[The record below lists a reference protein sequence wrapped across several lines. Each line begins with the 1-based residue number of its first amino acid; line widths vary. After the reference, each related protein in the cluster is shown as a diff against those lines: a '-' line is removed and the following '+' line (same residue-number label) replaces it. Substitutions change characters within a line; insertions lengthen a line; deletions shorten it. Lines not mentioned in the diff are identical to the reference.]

1 VNDREPLLTAQ
12 HLTKRYGTVEALQDA
27 SIELFP
33 GTIHGLIGEN
43 GAGKSTLMRIL
54 AGIEPNDGGDLS
66 VSTTRPIAQA
76 IVPQYPRMA
85 ESLPLWQNLLVGTET
100 RRGPFIASRNAI
112 KTLRATAD
120 RFGID
125 LSLEKR
131 TGDLN
136 GTETRLAALLAA
148 LVREPNLLILDEP
161 TVGLALTD
169 KEAIL
174 KSLATLRSEGIGI
187 LLISHDLSEVAR
199 VADTVTVLRRGRS
212 IASFSSGVTVDLLAE
227 TMLGSASTPPHTEP
241 SDPPERSGETEHGG
255 KRQRSGETEHGGKT
269 QRSGKRER
277 GGDGDHNGESHRSGK
292 RERGGDGDHNGES
305 HRSGERERDD
315 LTTGTVNHT
324 GIRFQD
330 LHVYNSQSDRRIGP
344 LHFIAPSGTITAIT
358 GVRESGIDLIEG
370 YLSGESRAVAG
381 SAYID
386 NRRLSSHI
394 DPGKLRHKGLTYVPS
409 DRFDV
414 AAALDGSVEE
424 NAIVQKREEVHPRG
438 IRSSRSSGGV
448 ASSLLARFG
457 VSVQHS
463 IPLGALS
470 GGTIQKLI
478 LARELE
484 HPTRGCVISEP
495 FAGLDVASQ
504 HTLIDIVRSLAREG
518 TAVIVLTSTVDAAV
532 ALADE
537 IAVLRDGTLHGPYS
551 PEQSE
556 RINRAFA
563 GVLEESS

>member
-1 VNDREPLLTAQ
+1 MNGNEPLLTAH

-27 SIELFP
+27 SIELYP
-33 GTIHGLIGEN
+33 GMIHGLVGEN

-54 AGIEPNDGGDLS
+54 AGIEAHDEGNLL
-66 VSTTRPIAQA
+66 VSGTPPIARA

-85 ESLPLWQNLLVGTET
+85 ESLPLWQNLQVGTET
-100 RRGPFIASRNAI
+100 HRGPFIASRSALD
-112 KTLRATAD
+112 TLRATAD
-120 RFGID
+120 RFEID

-148 LVREPNLLILDEP
+148 LVRKPNLLILDEP
-161 TVGLALTD
+161 TVGLAVTD

-174 KSLATLRSEGIGI
+174 ASLGTLRSEGIGI
-187 LLISHDLSEVAR
+187 LHISHDLSEVAR
-199 VADTVTVLRRGRS
+199 VADTITVLRGGRS
-212 IASFSSGVTVDLLAE
+212 VATFPRGIEVDRLAE
-227 TMLGSASTPPHTEP
+227 AMLGDDSALENAV
-241 SDPPERSGETEHGG
+241 RS
-255 KRQRSGETEHGGKT
+255 
-269 QRSGKRER
+269 KRESAGAHR
-277 GGDGDHNGESHRSGK
+277 NSDDHTS
-292 RERGGDGDHNGES
+292 
-305 HRSGERERDD
+305 
-315 LTTGTVNHT
+315 

-330 LHVYNSQSDRRIGP
+330 LHIYNSQSDRRIGP
-344 LHFIAPSGTITAIT
+344 LHFTAPAGTITAIT
-358 GVRESGIDLIEG
+358 GVRESGIDLLES

-386 NRRLSSHI
+386 TRRLSSHI

-424 NAIVQKREEVHPRG
+424 NAIVQKRDEVHPLG
-438 IRSSRSSGGV
+438 IRSNRSSGGV

-495 FAGLDVASQ
+495 FSGLDITSQ
-504 HTLIDIVRSLAREG
+504 QTLIDIVRSLASAG

-532 ALADE
+532 TLADE

-551 PEQSE
+551 PDQNE
-556 RINRAFA
+556 RIHRAFA
-563 GVLEESS
+563 GLMESSV